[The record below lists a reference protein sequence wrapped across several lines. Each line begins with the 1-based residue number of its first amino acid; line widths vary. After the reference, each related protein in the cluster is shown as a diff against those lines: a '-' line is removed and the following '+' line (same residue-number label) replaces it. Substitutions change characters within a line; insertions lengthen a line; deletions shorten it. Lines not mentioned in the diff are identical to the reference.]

1 MRRNVSTSPGTRRRG
16 ASRAVACALTAAGA
30 LLVSAPQTGAAG
42 AAGPVG
48 TDTSSARAGTGAGTD
63 TPSSV
68 ADFWTA
74 ERMRE
79 ATPLDLLSA
88 GTDGPAQR
96 SAAEKK
102 RSTAAEKRS
111 GGTTRPTAPPVQR
124 GTERTVRPS
133 RPATTTSAPSPAPKA
148 FPQAGAPWTGGGAVT
163 NTAGR
168 VFFTYQGRT
177 ASCSG
182 NAVTSANKSTV
193 LTAGHCVK
201 LNGAWHGDWVFV
213 PGYHDGQAPYGK
225 WAASKTLS
233 TPQWTA
239 SENINYDIGAAVV
252 APVGGQRL
260 TDVVGGQGLA
270 FNTGYNKP
278 MYAFGYP
285 AAAPYDGSKLV
296 YCSGNTIKDPLFST
310 DHGLSCNMTGGS
322 SGGPWF
328 TSFDEAGGTGLQSSV
343 NSFGYT
349 FLPNTMFGP
358 YFGADAENL
367 YDEAQSS

>member
-1 MRRNVSTSPGTRRRG
+1 MRRIVSTFPGTRGRG
-16 ASRAVACALTAAGA
+16 VSRAVAGALTAVGA
-30 LLVSAPQTGAAG
+30 LLVSALQAGPAG
-42 AAGPVG
+42 AAGTAG
-48 TDTSSARAGTGAGTD
+48 TAGAAGTAATGASSSAAG
-63 TPSSV
+63 
-68 ADFWTA
+68 FWTA
-74 ERMRE
+74 QRMRE
-79 ATPLDLLSA
+79 ATPLDLRTAGPEASA
-88 GTDGPAQR
+88 KPSGK
-96 SAAEKK
+96 AAD
-102 RSTAAEKRS
+102 TASPSVR
-111 GGTTRPTAPPVQR
+111 R
-124 GTERTVRPS
+124 GAERTVRPS
-133 RPATTTSAPSPAPKA
+133 LPRTTAPAPA
-148 FPQAGAPWTGGGAVT
+148 LRSFPQAGGPWTGGGAVT
-163 NTAGR
+163 HTAGR

-193 LTAGHCVK
+193 ITAGHCVK
-201 LNGAWHGDWVFV
+201 LNGAWHTNWVFV
-213 PGYHDGQAPYGK
+213 PGYHDGQDPYGK
-225 WAASKTLS
+225 WSAAKTLA

-239 SENINYDIGAAVV
+239 SEDINYDVGAAVV
-252 APVGGQRL
+252 TPVGGQQL

-285 AAAPYDGSKLV
+285 AASPYDGSKLI

-328 TSFDEAGGTGLQSSV
+328 TGFDEATGTGLQSSV

-358 YFGADAENL
+358 YFGDDAENL